1 MISDKRQ
8 LSTELVVFP
17 ILREPLSG
25 PRDFWVFFFFFLVFF
40 SSFFSLLLV
49 CTSTTAIRDFLAS
62 SCPVLC

>member
-25 PRDFWVFFFFFLVFF
+25 PRDFWVIFSFSFFFFFFL
-40 SSFFSLLLV
+40 
-49 CTSTTAIRDFLAS
+49 STAS
-62 SCPVLC
+62 MYKYYRN